1 MTTPEK
7 APINPA
13 NAVTPQRRARIPM
26 SVPQRKLEVSEIPG
40 YHLHWFRDDNINRA
54 VQAGYEFVEDKEVHL
69 NQSGVGTSK
78 DITGNSDLGS
88 RVRVV
93 SGTAAD
99 GNAEHLTLMKIRN
112 EYWEEDRK
120 AIENRNADVMSAIFR
135 DEQVLGSEKVSAEDR
150 SQSYVKTALF
160 NRPTRKGK

>member
-1 MTTPEK
+1 MTTDAKP
-7 APINPA
+7 AANPA

-26 SVPQRKLEVSEIPG
+26 SVPQRKLEVTDIPG
-40 YHLHWFRDDNINRA
+40 FHLYWFRDENIDRA
-54 VQAGYEFVEDKEVHL
+54 IQAGYEFVSDVEVHL
-69 NQSGVGTSK
+69 NQGNAGTSK
-78 DITGNSDLGS
+78 DITGNADMGT

-99 GNAEHLTLMKIRN
+99 GGAEHLTLMKIRQ
-112 EYWEEDRK
+112 EWWEEDRK
-120 AIENRNADVMSAIFR
+120 LIDSRNADIMSAIFQG
-135 DEQVLGSEKVSAEDR
+135 EQVLGSDKVSPEDK